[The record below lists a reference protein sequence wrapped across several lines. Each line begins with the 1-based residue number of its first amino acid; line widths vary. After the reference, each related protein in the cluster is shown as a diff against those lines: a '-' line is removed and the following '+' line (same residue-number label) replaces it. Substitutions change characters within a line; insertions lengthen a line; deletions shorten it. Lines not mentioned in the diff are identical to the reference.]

1 MGILDSLRDKLLGP
15 SDEYYEEDDYYEDD
29 EDFYDEEP
37 FSAPQQSSTPLTRRT
52 RQDMAQTQGSGLLG
66 NTPRPEAES
75 VSVYTR
81 SGRPIVQG
89 QSGTFESHEE
99 ERRAEERRREALERQ
114 RSERQYQPRSQG
126 GQAAITTQLPPYVL
140 RPTAY
145 DDVQSVIRRVR
156 TNQPVIIILTATAI
170 DTARRIL
177 DFCFGFSCG
186 IDGSVEEL
194 AERIY
199 VVLPAGATIS
209 DADIERLVADGEIQ
223 R

>member
-1 MGILDSLRDKLLGP
+1 MGVLDSLRDRLLGG
-15 SDEYYEEDDYYEDD
+15 SADYYDEDDYYEDD
-29 EDFYDEEP
+29 EEFYEEEP
-37 FSAPQQSSTPLTRRT
+37 AVSAPVSSRQRARQEAAQQN
-52 RQDMAQTQGSGLLG
+52 GSGLLG

-89 QSGTFESHEE
+89 QSGTYESREE

-114 RSERQYQPRSQG
+114 RSQRSYQRESAPVQPT
-126 GQAAITTQLPPYVL
+126 ITAQLPPYVL

-170 DTARRIL
+170 DVARRIL

-199 VVLPAGATIS
+199 VVLPQGGSIS
-209 DADIERLVADGEIQ
+209 ESDIERLVADGEIQ

>member
-1 MGILDSLRDKLLGP
+1 MGILDSLRDKLLGG
-15 SDEYYEEDDYYEDD
+15 SADYYDEDEYYDD
-29 EDFYDEEP
+29 EEYLDEEEEEEEEEP
-37 FSAPQQSSTPLTRRT
+37 ARQPLSLRLRNRQETTQQT
-52 RQDMAQTQGSGLLG
+52 GSGLLG

-89 QSGTFESHEE
+89 QSGTYESH
-99 ERRAEERRREALERQ
+99 AEERRIEALAAERQ
-114 RSERQYQPRSQG
+114 RTQRTLPTTGS
-126 GQAAITTQLPPYVL
+126 GQRVAAGQLPPYVL

-145 DDVQSVIRRVR
+145 DDVQSVVRRVR

-177 DFCFGFSCG
+177 DFCFGFTCG

-194 AERIY
+194 SERIF
-199 VVLPAGATIS
+199 VVLPQGATIS
-209 DADIERLVADGEIQ
+209 EKDIERLVADGEIQ

>member
-1 MGILDSLRDKLLGP
+1 MGFLDSLRGRLLGG
-15 SDEYYEEDDYYEDD
+15 SDDYYEEDDYYEDD
-29 EDFYDEEP
+29 EEYYDDEP
-37 FSAPQQSSTPLTRRT
+37 VAQATPAST
-52 RQDMAQTQGSGLLG
+52 RQRGRQETAHTTGSGLLG

-89 QSGTFESHEE
+89 QSGTFESREE

-114 RSERQYQPRSQG
+114 RAQRTYQPKPA
-126 GQAAITTQLPPYVL
+126 QAQQPVQAQLPPYVL

-186 IDGSVEEL
+186 IEGSVEEL

-199 VVLPAGATIS
+199 VVLPKGATIS
-209 DADIERLVADGEIQ
+209 ESDIERLVEDGEIQ